1 MQAFAKKQR
10 RCTVTQILKNLLKM
24 NLSNAK
30 NGSWPGV
37 NMTQPLKYRESS
49 YSLAELEQRLT
60 SEVNGYTKR

>member
-1 MQAFAKKQR
+1 M
-10 RCTVTQILKNLLKM
+10 TQILKNLLKM